1 MSKNTADLT
10 PSPAPT
16 RGPRAAGGA
25 VPPAGR
31 TTRRELPARRPA
43 TSARLARE
51 AQLQRLWYAGLFGVI
66 ALSVLALLGGA
77 LWQYV
82 INPAQP
88 VATVN
93 GQAIRTDAFNRYQKF
108 ERALLTNQSNQLLQQ
123 QAQLQADTKNAA
135 ANAQVLQQ
143 LQQQQQLVA
152 SNQQNVPAYTLS
164 QMEQAIEL
172 QQAATKI
179 GAQATPAQLDKQ
191 IATLKKQSGY
201 NSLVGSAGV
210 QEADVRAYFATP
222 AVVQQNVTKRFQ
234 GTVPTTQPEA
244 KARHI
249 LVAAKDKAL
258 AQNLAT
264 AIRSNNGATFGALA
278 QRYSIDNGGPAPTLP
293 VTKGQTVKQQQQAL
307 AQYKL
312 QVAQYQQGRKQ
323 TSAFNGGWL
332 RDTSATQPFVANQ
345 PTWLTPQTQFV
356 PEVLKPILAM
366 KPNEVRVVK
375 SQYGYHIIQVTAV
388 QSVKLTKAQ
397 RASMLQQNGQKGYQT
412 WFTAATDA
420 TKNKVSPSNPYT
432 QFPAATPVG
441 Q

>member
-10 PSPAPT
+10 PSPAPA

-82 INPAQP
+82 IYPAQP

-108 ERALLTNQSNQLLQQ
+108 ESALLTNQSNQLAQQ

-172 QQAATKI
+172 QQAAKKI
-179 GAQATPAQLDKQ
+179 GAQATPAQLDTQ
-191 IATLKKQSGY
+191 MATLKKQGGY
-201 NSLVGSAGV
+201 NSLIGSTNV
-210 QEADVRAYFATP
+210 QEADVRTYFATP
-222 AVVQQNVTKRFQ
+222 AVVQQNVTKHFQ

-258 AQNLAT
+258 ANNLAT
-264 AIRSNNGATFGALA
+264 AIKSNNGATFGALA
-278 QRYSIDNGGPAPTLP
+278 QRYSIDNGGAAPTLP
-293 VTKGQTVKQQQQAL
+293 VTTKGETAQQKQQAL
-307 AQYKL
+307 AQYKQQL
-312 QVAQYQQGRKQ
+312 AQYAQARKQ

-332 RDTSATQPFVANQ
+332 RDPSQPFVANQ
-345 PTWLTPQTQFV
+345 PSWLTPQTSFV
-356 PEVLKPILAM
+356 PEVLKPILVM
-366 KPNEVRVVK
+366 KPNEVRVAK
-375 SQYGYHIIQVTAV
+375 SQFGYHVIQVTV
-388 QSVKLTKAQ
+388 SQSVKLTKAQ

-432 QFPAATPVG
+432 QFPAATPAG